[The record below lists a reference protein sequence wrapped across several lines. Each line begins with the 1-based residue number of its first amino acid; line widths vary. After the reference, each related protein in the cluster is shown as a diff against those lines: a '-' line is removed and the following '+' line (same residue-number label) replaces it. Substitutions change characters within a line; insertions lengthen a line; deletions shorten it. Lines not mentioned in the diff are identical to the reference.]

1 MFTSFKQTFHS
12 LFTFHRT
19 IRYLSTLFSRFVLW
33 FAVGYN
39 ILSFSS
45 CGSPEDVGWVVYFWW
60 LYSLTQ
66 CNVYWVSAPCQA
78 CLRLPSEWGT
88 QDVSLYYVS
97 SLSQYRLDAATFL
110 TRDNNPIGRSRPGD
124 WITLMIQMSSF
135 LIQRI
140 TDGGGSGSWQFS
152 ECSWSWSRHR
162 SGAEAEGSPQDLSI
176 LSQGVLIHYETP
188 VSQWHQIWRGP
199 ETIFISWITD

>member
-12 LFTFHRT
+12 LFTFISLDEQVYVNFIFKSHRKFGW
-19 IRYLSTLFSRFVLW
+19 YF
-33 FAVGYN
+33 
-39 ILSFSS
+39 LSFSC

-78 CLRLPSEWGT
+78 CLCLCGVTEAPTCRSLLCLP
-88 QDVSLYYVS
+88 
-97 SLSQYRLDAATFL
+97 LDTDTRPHFS
-110 TRDNNPIGRSRPGD
+110 TRDNNPTLGGWGD

-140 TDGGGSGSWQFS
+140 TDGGGGS
-152 ECSWSWSRHR
+152 SWLVLRVFM
-162 SGAEAEGSPQDLSI
+162 I
-176 LSQGVLIHYETP
+176 LV
-188 VSQWHQIWRGP
+188 
-199 ETIFISWITD
+199 

>member
-1 MFTSFKQTFHS
+1 MWDGLYISGDCIPWLSVMYIESVHRAKLASVCRVSEAPKMSVFTM
-12 LFTFHRT
+12 
-19 IRYLSTLFSRFVLW
+19 
-33 FAVGYN
+33 
-39 ILSFSS
+39 
-45 CGSPEDVGWVVYFWW
+45 SP
-60 LYSLTQ
+60 L
-66 CNVYWVSAPCQA
+66 
-78 CLRLPSEWGT
+78 
-88 QDVSLYYVS
+88 

-110 TRDNNPIGRSRPGD
+110 TRDNNPTGRSRPGD

-152 ECSWSWSRHR
+152 ECSWSRSRHR